1 MLRFRKKTTHTMND
15 KYKNLN
21 YSILNLH
28 IFEAP
33 PPLEK
38 PCVHP
43 SFGECIYL
51 QFKV

>member
-33 PPLEK
+33 PPSGKTLRT
-38 PCVHP
+38 PL
-43 SFGECIYL
+43 IWRMYL
-51 QFKV
+51 FTI